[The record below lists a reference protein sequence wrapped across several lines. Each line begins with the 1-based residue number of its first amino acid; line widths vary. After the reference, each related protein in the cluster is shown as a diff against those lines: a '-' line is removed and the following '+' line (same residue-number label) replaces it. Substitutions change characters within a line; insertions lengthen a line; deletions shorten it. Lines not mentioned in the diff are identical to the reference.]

1 MIALLQSA
9 GAFWNAFN
17 VSTLELMFKGLLIGM
32 LASAPMGPVG
42 ILCIRRTMQKG
53 RIYGIV
59 TGAGAALSDI
69 IYALITG
76 LGMSFMMDFVSN
88 ETNLFVM
95 KLVGSIML
103 FIFGIYMFRADAT
116 KGFVPNNSGKKG
128 TLLHNFFTAFLLTVS
143 NPLIIFLFT
152 ALYAMLAFVVP
163 EHLFE
168 QCVGYA
174 SIVGGAMLW
183 WWLLTKG
190 ITRMNRL
197 FSLQGVTMFNRS
209 IGVVVIVISF
219 LYAIMT
225 VFKLQFSLL

>member
-1 MIALLQSA
+1 MITILQSA

-17 VSTLELMFKGLLIGM
+17 VSTLELMFKGLLIGI

-53 RIYGIV
+53 RAYGLV

-69 IYALITG
+69 VYALITG
-76 LGMSFMMDFVSN
+76 LGMSFMMDFVQN
-88 ETNLFVM
+88 EANLFVM

-103 FIFGIYMFRADAT
+103 FIFGVYMFRADAE
-116 KGFVPNNSGKKG
+116 KKIEMRNSGNKG
-128 TLLHNFFTAFLLTVS
+128 TLFHNFFTAFLLTLS

-152 ALYAMLAFVVP
+152 ALYAMLSFVVP

-174 SIVGGAMLW
+174 SVVAGAMLW

-190 ITRMNRL
+190 ITRMKRV
-197 FSLQGVTMFNRS
+197 FSLQGVTRFNRCVG
-209 IGVVVIVISF
+209 IVVIVISC
-219 LYAIMT
+219 LYAAMT